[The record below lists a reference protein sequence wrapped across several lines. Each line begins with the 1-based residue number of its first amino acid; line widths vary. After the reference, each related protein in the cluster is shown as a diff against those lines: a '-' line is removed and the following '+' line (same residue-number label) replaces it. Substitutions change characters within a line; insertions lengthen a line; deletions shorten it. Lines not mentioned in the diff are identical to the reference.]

1 MLSEKK
7 RLLNCRAF
15 WWFSLPC
22 LRGTVICVVGV
33 QFDDVGKANTDLV
46 LRIVVGCFHVW
57 QFRDLPLFC
66 PL

>member
-1 MLSEKK
+1 M
-7 RLLNCRAF
+7 
-15 WWFSLPC
+15 
-22 LRGTVICVVGV
+22 ICVVGV